1 MSDYSLSELMRRLE
15 RVVVITTVI
24 ELDRGNARAKVEWAD
39 GAPSGWLPVAQLGS
53 NALKVWFPPEAG
65 TQVVVLSPG
74 GDTTKGIIYP
84 GPFAGAPPD
93 GNIAGTIT
101 GEGDVVVSDISLVTH
116 LHGGVVSGS
125 ARTDEPE

>member
-15 RVVVITTVI
+15 RVVVVTTVI

-53 NALKVWFPPEAG
+53 NELKVWFPPEPG

-84 GPFAGAPPD
+84 GPFKGGPPAGNFD
-93 GNIAGTIT
+93 GQIVGVGDIIA
-101 GEGDVVVSDISLVTH
+101 SDISLVTH
-116 LHGGVVSGS
+116 VHGGIVPGPGE
-125 ARTDEPE
+125 TGEPS